1 MGART
6 FVCCLP
12 EYCKYKQIQYTEIGI
27 SEPPAALQVEGLVSI
42 STLFA
47 KVQETIIS
55 INLLT
60 KTKGGNE
67 DQV

>member
-1 MGART
+1 M
-6 FVCCLP
+6 
-12 EYCKYKQIQYTEIGI
+12 GI
-27 SEPPAALQVEGLVSI
+27 SEPPAALKVQELMSI

-60 KTKGGNE
+60 KTEGGNE
-67 DQV
+67 DQVGV